1 MRGLFRVNDNDK
13 NDYNYN
19 NKIIDNDG
27 SNNSDHD
34 SNIKTTNKTK
44 QKF

>member
-1 MRGLFRVNDNDK
+1 MRGLFKVNDNDK

-19 NKIIDNDG
+19 NKIIDNG

-34 SNIKTTNKTK
+34 SNIKTNNKTK